1 MARTTKSPAAR
12 SARSERSR
20 KAIPRGTAVNASPKL
35 WMRSASRATEPES
48 TKTSICAA
56 AVRPSTAKER
66 RTARRPWRERLI
78 ESWIRPCECSGW
90 GRTAS
95 RRSGARAAITLGLGE
110 LTCGRRACESRSEVL
125 DVRDGLFEQLADV
138 VVVEVV
144 DDAATVAVPD
154 DKSEVTEQ
162 PQLVRDCGRLH
173 LHGLRELVHGARAS
187 LEPAEYA
194 DAAGRRERLHRL
206 GDDASERGIQLVA
219 ATVRLSVGHHV
230 SLAEQLLRPTA
241 APRRRRWARSVVAG
255 SSGAY
260 TGATSGSPLGSASPN
275 PWRERIPSLANTFF
289 RCHSTVRG
297 LRNRRDYYPAKYG

>member
-12 SARSERSR
+12 SARTERSR

-95 RRSGARAAITLGLGE
+95 RRSCARAALTLGLGE
-110 LTCGRRACESRSEVL
+110 LTCGRRARESRSEVL
-125 DVRDGLFEQLADV
+125 DVRDGLLEQLADV

-144 DDAATVAVPD
+144 DDAAAVAVPD
-154 DKSEVTEQ
+154 DKAEVAQQ
-162 PQLVRDCGRLH
+162 PQLGRDRRRLHAGRL
-173 LHGLRELVHGARAS
+173 GELVHRARPGVQ
-187 LEPAEYA
+187 PAEDA
-194 DAAGRRERLHRL
+194 DAARCGERLHGL
-206 GDDASERGIQLVA
+206 GDDAGEVGI
-219 ATVRLSVGHHV
+219 
-230 SLAEQLLRPTA
+230 
-241 APRRRRWARSVVAG
+241 
-255 SSGAY
+255 
-260 TGATSGSPLGSASPN
+260 
-275 PWRERIPSLANTFF
+275 
-289 RCHSTVRG
+289 
-297 LRNRRDYYPAKYG
+297 

>member
-20 KAIPRGTAVNASPKL
+20 KAIPRGTAVNASPTL

-66 RTARRPWRERLI
+66 RTARRPWRERLM

-95 RRSGARAAITLGLGE
+95 RRSGARAALTLGLGE
-110 LTCGRRACESRSEVL
+110 LTSGRRACESRSEVL

-173 LHGLRELVHGARAS
+173 LHGLRELVDGARTS

-206 GDDASERGIQLVA
+206 RDDAGERRVQPVA
-219 ATVRLSVGHHV
+219 ASVRLSVGHHV

-241 APRRRRWARSVVAG
+241 TPRRRRWAAKSVVAAMLTAPR
-255 SSGAY
+255 SVR
-260 TGATSGSPLGSASPN
+260 TATSRRAMRPPVTPVQRSGRAPEGSGG
-275 PWRERIPSLANTFF
+275 
-289 RCHSTVRG
+289 RG
-297 LRNRRDYYPAKYG
+297 CVE